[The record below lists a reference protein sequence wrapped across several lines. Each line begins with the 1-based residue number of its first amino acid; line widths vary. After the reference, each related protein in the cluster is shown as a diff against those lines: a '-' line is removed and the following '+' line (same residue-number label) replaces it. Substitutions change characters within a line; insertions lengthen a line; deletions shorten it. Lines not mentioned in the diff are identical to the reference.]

1 MAVTPTTLAA
11 VVAPTTVA
19 AGYVPLVDDTGL
31 LSVEVPTTWVDTDL
45 RPAPDETGLLH
56 PTISASTDWDQYL
69 SDWRTPGLW
78 YSAYPYSADPAP
90 LLEQYSYPVTCTDG
104 GQVPYSDGAFTG
116 VQQTWSNCQD
126 TTGMIRVLVVNPP
139 TLAYTLVVSVQTGS
153 PADEAAYQHILDSFN
168 VDPSVPLTTETV
180 PPSSVAPTTTL
191 AVPVPPSTVAP
202 TGGPDRGA
210 RRSPRP
216 WRRRSPPAWYRPP
229 PRPGSASSPTTAA
242 R

>member
-1 MAVTPTTLAA
+1 MAPERLQSPPTTLTPTTLPMAVTPTTLAA

-69 SDWRTPGLW
+69 NDWRTPGLW

-104 GQVPYSDGAFTG
+104 GR
-116 VQQTWSNCQD
+116 C
-126 TTGMIRVLVVNPP
+126 P
-139 TLAYTLVVSVQTGS
+139 TPTERS
-153 PADEAAYQHILDSFN
+153 PACSR
-168 VDPSVPLTTETV
+168 
-180 PPSSVAPTTTL
+180 
-191 AVPVPPSTVAP
+191 
-202 TGGPDRGA
+202 RGRTA
-210 RRSPRP
+210 RT
-216 WRRRSPPAWYRPP
+216 PPA
-229 PRPGSASSPTTAA
+229 
-242 R
+242 